1 MERINVFENGIYMTL
16 EITDKDQLKLLHFGA
31 EPFDESKI
39 KAKDYDNAFNLTE
52 ISLSGFDR
60 PYERHGIKYIVTA
73 PGYRMKYH
81 DRKDYRNDL
90 GRVLEFVTRDEETD
104 VFVTVK
110 IQFYDGISV
119 ARFVNEVENR
129 GAEEQ
134 TLEYVSLFNYTGIE
148 KEGLLPRDEKMLVKV
163 PHNSWQREMD
173 WQTYTLPQL
182 VWVSLRKPASSA
194 PQRLQTSPTRA
205 TGQPRN
211 TCLWDISR
219 TPRQAPHS
227 FFR

>member
-90 GRVLEFVTRDEETD
+90 GLNLLPVTRRRT
-104 VFVTVK
+104 F
-110 IQFYDGISV
+110 
-119 ARFVNEVENR
+119 
-129 GAEEQ
+129 
-134 TLEYVSLFNYTGIE
+134 
-148 KEGLLPRDEKMLVKV
+148 LLP
-163 PHNSWQREMD
+163 
-173 WQTYTLPQL
+173 
-182 VWVSLRKPASSA
+182 
-194 PQRLQTSPTRA
+194 
-205 TGQPRN
+205 
-211 TCLWDISR
+211 
-219 TPRQAPHS
+219 
-227 FFR
+227 